1 VKKSLSQIKLASS
14 SLAISLLL
22 GSSAAFAT
30 ETLNSGNEEVTNKT
44 PQAQASTPFA
54 EITPKIV
61 GGNPATQGDRTY
73 QAYLGGCGGTVIADT
88 WILTAAHCVG
98 NGYPSSVR
106 VGVHDKS
113 TNQGETI
120 SVSQIIAHPSYSGNS
135 YDVALL
141 KLASPVN
148 SSYVRAKLPT
158 ADVLQAVA
166 QPGDML
172 TVSGWGALSEGGSG
186 PDVLHEVDVP
196 VVSTSTCNSS
206 AAYGGQIDDTMIC
219 AGYSQGG
226 KDSCQGDSGGPIV
239 AAYQGEIYSIG
250 TVSWGQGCARPNK
263 YGVYARTSHFI
274 DWINGHVGGG
284 TTPPGD
290 NVLKN
295 GVPVTGLS
303 ASTGQDVT
311 YTMEVPSGATNIQFE
326 ISGGSGDAD
335 LYVKFG
341 SAPTDSSYDC
351 RPYKNGNAE
360 TCTGT
365 QTGGTYHVRVK
376 AYNAFS
382 NVTLTGSY
390 SGDTNPP
397 GNDPID
403 RTETVNVAQGDW
415 QRFTQVLPAGYNSL
429 NVSISG
435 GSGDADLYVRRGAA
449 STTSSYDC
457 RPYQWGNEENCDFN
471 NPAAD
476 TWHIDVRGY
485 SASSNVTL
493 SIKAN

>member
-1 VKKSLSQIKLASS
+1 MKQYLSQIKTASS
-14 SLAISLLL
+14 SLLVCLLL
-22 GSSAAFAT
+22 GNSAVYANESLNEEANVTPKAKPSAPFAT
-30 ETLNSGNEEVTNKT
+30 IT
-44 PQAQASTPFA
+44 PQ
-54 EITPKIV
+54 IV

-73 QAYLGGCGGTVIADT
+73 QAYLGGCGGTVIADN

-106 VGVHDKS
+106 VGVHNRNS
-113 TNQGETI
+113 NEGETI

-158 ADVLQAVA
+158 PAVLQAVA

-196 VVSTSTCNSS
+196 VVSTSVCNSS
-206 AAYGGQIDDTMIC
+206 AAYGGQIDATMIC
-219 AGYSQGG
+219 AGYQQGG

-263 YGVYARTSHFI
+263 YGVYARTSHVI
-274 DWINGHVGGG
+274 DWINGYIGGG
-284 TTPPGD
+284 TPPGD
-290 NVLKN
+290 SVLEN

-303 ASTGQDVT
+303 AGTGQDVT
-311 YTMEVPSGATNIQFE
+311 YTMEVPSGATNIKFE
-326 ISGGSGDAD
+326 IAGGSGDAD

-351 RPYKNGNAE
+351 RPYINGNAE
-360 TCTGT
+360 TCSGS
-365 QTGGTYHVRVK
+365 QTGGTYYVRVK
-376 AYNAFS
+376 GYRAFS

-390 SGDTNPP
+390 SDDSTPP
-397 GNDPID
+397 GNDPVD
-403 RTETVNVAQGDW
+403 RTETVNVSQGQW
-415 QRFTQVLPAGYNSL
+415 SRFTQVLAAGYTSL
-429 NVSISG
+429 EVSISG

-449 STTSSYDC
+449 STLSSYDC
-457 RPYQWGNEENCDFN
+457 RPYRNGNVENCDFN
-471 NPAAD
+471 NPAAA

-485 SASSNVTL
+485 SSASNVTL
-493 SIKAN
+493 RIKAN

>member
-1 VKKSLSQIKLASS
+1 MKKQLSHLKVASS
-14 SLAISLLL
+14 SLALCLML
-22 GSSAAFAT
+22 GSSAIYAT
-30 ETLNSGNEEVTNKT
+30 ETLHSDDEVISNKT
-44 PQAQASTPFA
+44 PKAKPSAPFA
-54 EITPKIV
+54 TITPHIV

-73 QAYLGGCGGTVIADT
+73 QAYLGGCGGTIIADT
-88 WILTAAHCVG
+88 WVLTAAHCVG
-98 NGYPSSVR
+98 SGSPSSVR
-106 VGVHDKS
+106 VGLYDRYS
-113 TNQGETI
+113 NEGETI
-120 SVSQIIAHPSYSGNS
+120 SVSQIIAHPNYSGSS

-148 SSYVRAKLPT
+148 SGYVRAKLPT
-158 ADVLQAVA
+158 SEVLQAVA

-196 VVSTSTCNSS
+196 VVSTAVCNSS

-219 AGYSQGG
+219 AGYQEGG

-250 TVSWGQGCARPNK
+250 TVSWGHGCARPNK

-274 DWINGHVGGG
+274 DWINSYIGD
-284 TTPPGD
+284 TTPPD
-290 NVLKN
+290 NNVLEN
-295 GVPVTGLS
+295 GVPETGLS
-303 ASTGQDVT
+303 ASTGQDIT
-311 YTMEVPSGATNIQFE
+311 YTMDVPSGATDIQFE
-326 ISGGSGDAD
+326 IAGGSGDAD

-351 RPYKNGNAE
+351 RPYRNGNAE
-360 TCTGT
+360 TCTGS
-365 QTGGTYHVRVK
+365 QTGGTYYIRVK
-376 AYNAFS
+376 AYSAFS

-390 SGDTNPP
+390 TDDSNPP

-403 RTETVNVAQGDW
+403 RTETVNVSQGQW
-415 QRFTQVLPAGYNSL
+415 QRFTQVLPAGYSSL

-435 GSGDADLYVRRGAA
+435 GSGDADLYVRKGAA

-457 RPYQWGNEENCDFN
+457 RPYKWGNEENCDFT
-471 NPAAD
+471 NPGAD

-485 SASSNVTL
+485 SSSSNVTL